1 MQRRH
6 LIILGVASALVFSTG
21 AQAKP
26 ELTVDAVP
34 GVNFSAY
41 KTYSWVRT
49 NPSGGYNSV
58 LYQRI
63 QSDIDSKLATKG
75 YVRADSGDITLALTL
90 GKRQKVDID
99 TWGVYGFHEDV
110 HSYTQGQVSVDAF
123 DSRTKQA
130 LWHGQITDVVKS
142 KQPDPERLDA
152 ALSQLI
158 EPFPATAAA
167 SVAAEPPPAQ

>member
-6 LIILGVASALVFSTG
+6 LIILGVASALALSTG

-26 ELTVDAVP
+26 EMTVDAAP
-34 GVNFSAY
+34 GVNFSNY

-49 NPSGGYNSV
+49 NPTGGYNSV

-63 QSDIDSKLATKG
+63 QSDIDGRLASKG
-75 YVRADSGDITLALTL
+75 YTRADSGDITLALTL
-90 GKRQKVDID
+90 GKRQKVDLD
-99 TWGVYGFHEDV
+99 TWGMYGFREDV
-110 HSYTQGQVSVDAF
+110 HSYTQGQLSVDAF
-123 DSRTKQA
+123 DTKTKQA
-130 LWHGQITDVVKS
+130 LWHGQITDTVKS
-142 KQPDPERLDA
+142 KQPDPDRLNA

-167 SVAAEPPPAQ
+167 NAAAEPPPQ

>member
-1 MQRRH
+1 MQRKH
-6 LIILGVASALVFSTG
+6 LNILGMAGALVFAVA

-34 GVNFSAY
+34 GVNFSTY
-41 KTYSWVRT
+41 KTYSWVKT

-63 QSDIDSKLATKG
+63 QSDIDSRLASKG
-75 YVRADSGDITLALTL
+75 YTRADSGDITLALTL
-90 GKRQKVDID
+90 GKRQKVDLD
-99 TWGVYGFHEDV
+99 TWGMYGFREDV
-110 HSYTQGQVSVDAF
+110 HSYTEGQLSVDAF
-123 DSRTKQA
+123 DTRTKQA
-130 LWHGQITDVVKS
+130 LWHGQITDTVKS

-152 ALSQLI
+152 ALNKLM

-167 SVAAEPPPAQ
+167 TVAAEPPAQ

>member
-1 MQRRH
+1 MQRTH
-6 LIILGVASALVFSTG
+6 LIILGMASALVFSAG

-26 ELTVDAVP
+26 QLTVDAVP
-34 GVNFSAY
+34 GVNFSTY

-63 QSDIDSKLATKG
+63 QSDIDSRLASKG
-75 YVRADSGDITLALTL
+75 YVRADAGDMTLALTL

-99 TWGVYGFHEDV
+99 QWGLYGFREDV
-110 HSYTQGQVSVDAF
+110 HSYTEGQLSVDAF
-123 DSRTKQA
+123 DTRTKQA
-130 LWHGQITDVVKS
+130 LWHGQITDTVKS

-152 ALSQLI
+152 ALSKLI
-158 EPFPATAAA
+158 EPFPASAAATAAT
-167 SVAAEPPPAQ
+167 EPPAQ

>member
-6 LIILGVASALVFSTG
+6 LIILGMASALVFSAG

-26 ELTVDAVP
+26 ELTVDAVS
-34 GVNFSAY
+34 GVNFSTY

-63 QSDIDSKLATKG
+63 QSDIDSRLASKG

-90 GKRQKVDID
+90 GKRQKVDLD
-99 TWGVYGFHEDV
+99 TWGVYGFREDV
-110 HSYTQGQVSVDAF
+110 HSYTEGQLSVDAF
-123 DSRTKQA
+123 DTRTKQA
-130 LWHGQITDVVKS
+130 LWHGQITDTVKS

-152 ALSQLI
+152 AISKLMEQ
-158 EPFPATAAA
+158 FPATAAA
-167 SVAAEPPPAQ
+167 SAAVQPPVQ